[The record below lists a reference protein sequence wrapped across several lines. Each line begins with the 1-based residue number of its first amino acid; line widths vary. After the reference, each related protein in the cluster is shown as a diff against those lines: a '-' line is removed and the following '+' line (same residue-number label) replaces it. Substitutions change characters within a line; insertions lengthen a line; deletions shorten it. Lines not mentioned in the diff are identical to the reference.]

1 MKTDDNNFF
10 REVILRICGSLDIEK
25 ALWNCFLY
33 VRKILPAD
41 ELILAVYKQNKG
53 VIEIVASANANGG
66 LQRMEKIPVPLCLRE
81 RLERQDIYPRVRM
94 VKNNGSDGIMKLIA
108 EKFSWPQSSFI
119 VGRLI
124 VEDRFVGSLIVRTD
138 GEDRYTKS
146 HEKLWSLLNEPA
158 AIALANSQRYLELK
172 KLKELLAD
180 DKKYFQDELRRDFC
194 GEIVGAG
201 FGLKQVM
208 EMVVK
213 VAPSLSPVL
222 LYGETGT
229 GKEMI
234 ANAIHKLSPRNN
246 GPMITVNCGAI
257 PESLIDSELFGH
269 EQGAFTGAISQKRG
283 KFERANGGTIFLD
296 EISELP
302 LNAQVRLL
310 RVLQEKEI
318 ERVGGTYP
326 IKVDIRII
334 SATNRDLAKMMEEG
348 TFRDDLFYRISVFP
362 IQIPPLRERRADIPA
377 MVEHFMRKKTR
388 EIGLHF
394 VPKLVP
400 GTMEKL
406 IEYDWPG
413 NVRELSN
420 AVERALIMYR
430 CKELTFEDILGP
442 LARKEERSVPIVQTL
457 DSIEAAHIRRIM
469 ERAGGRVEGKKG
481 AAALLGI
488 KPGTL
493 RHKMKKLNIPFGRS
507 AKGN

>member
-81 RLERQDIYPRVRM
+81 RLKRQDIYPRVRM

-246 GPMITVNCGAI
+246 GPM
-257 PESLIDSELFGH
+257 
-269 EQGAFTGAISQKRG
+269 KR
-283 KFERANGGTIFLD
+283 
-296 EISELP
+296 
-302 LNAQVRLL
+302 
-310 RVLQEKEI
+310 
-318 ERVGGTYP
+318 
-326 IKVDIRII
+326 
-334 SATNRDLAKMMEEG
+334 
-348 TFRDDLFYRISVFP
+348 
-362 IQIPPLRERRADIPA
+362 
-377 MVEHFMRKKTR
+377 
-388 EIGLHF
+388 
-394 VPKLVP
+394 
-400 GTMEKL
+400 
-406 IEYDWPG
+406 
-413 NVRELSN
+413 
-420 AVERALIMYR
+420 
-430 CKELTFEDILGP
+430 
-442 LARKEERSVPIVQTL
+442 
-457 DSIEAAHIRRIM
+457 
-469 ERAGGRVEGKKG
+469 
-481 AAALLGI
+481 
-488 KPGTL
+488 
-493 RHKMKKLNIPFGRS
+493 
-507 AKGN
+507 